1 MVSLDIY
8 RDAVILLSSLN
19 LSVEF
24 DLINNCMHV
33 SEIYEPEDFLEN
45 LRRQTSSGSNN
56 RQIEEVSI

>member
-1 MVSLDIY
+1 MVDIY
-8 RDAVILLSSLN
+8 RHAVILLRSLN
-19 LSVEF
+19 LSVVF
-24 DLINNCMHV
+24 DLINTYMHV